1 LLVIITKHL
10 DKRNNP
16 VFSEQIDDTIECEK
30 LKMEADISSQAVGLA
45 SSADFSLLN
54 LFIRADII
62 VKTVIILLIACSIYS
77 WAIIIEKVK
86 FFKKINIL
94 SEEFEEKFWRSK
106 SAETFYNNLP
116 SNTEDPMTA
125 LFKESMQGLLKSKS
139 KTNLVEKMG
148 GILEVGIEKQISKIE
163 KGFTF
168 LATVGSTAPF
178 IGLFGTVWG
187 IMNSFQSIAIS
198 RNTSLAIV
206 APGIAEALFATALGL
221 LAAIPAV
228 VAYNRFNND
237 SRKYSQK
244 LESFSKRFLSII

>member
-1 LLVIITKHL
+1 
-10 DKRNNP
+10 
-16 VFSEQIDDTIECEK
+16 
-30 LKMEADISSQAVGLA
+30 MEADITTQAVGLA
-45 SSADFSLLN
+45 TSADFSLIN

-62 VKTVIILLIACSIYS
+62 VKSVIIILIACSVYS
-77 WAIIIEKVK
+77 WAIIIDKYRL
-86 FFKKINIL
+86 FKKINL
-94 SEEFEEKFWRSK
+94 SSEEFEDKFWKSK
-106 SAETFYNNLP
+106 SAETLFNSLP
-116 SNTEDPMTA
+116 TTSDDPMTE
-125 LFKESMQGLLKSKS
+125 LFKDSMEGLLKSKS
-139 KTNLVEKMG
+139 KTNLIEKMSG
-148 GILEVGIEKQISKIE
+148 MLEVGIENQISKID

-228 VAYNRFNND
+228 VAYNRFNSE

-244 LESFSKRFLSII
+244 LENFSKRFLSII

>member
-1 LLVIITKHL
+1 
-10 DKRNNP
+10 
-16 VFSEQIDDTIECEK
+16 
-30 LKMEADISSQAVGLA
+30 MEADISTQAVGLA
-45 SSADFSLLN
+45 SNTDFSIIS
-54 LFIRADII
+54 LFIRADFI
-62 VKTVIILLIACSIYS
+62 VKSVIIILIVSSVYS
-77 WAIIIEKVK
+77 WAIIFEKIK
-86 FFKKINIL
+86 MFKKI
-94 SEEFEEKFWRSK
+94 SKSTKEFENKFWKSK

-116 SNTEDPMTA
+116 DNFEDPMA
-125 LFKESMQGLLKSKS
+125 NVFRNSMEVMLKSKRTS
-139 KTNLVEKMG
+139 NLNEKMSRM
-148 GILEVGIEKQISKIE
+148 LEINLEQQMEKIE
-163 KGFTF
+163 KSYTF

-228 VAYNRFNND
+228 IAFNKFNSD

-244 LESFSKRFLSII
+244 LENFSKRLLSII

>member
-1 LLVIITKHL
+1 
-10 DKRNNP
+10 
-16 VFSEQIDDTIECEK
+16 
-30 LKMEADISSQAVGLA
+30 MEADISSQAVGLA
-45 SSADFSLLN
+45 SSADFSLIN

-62 VKTVIILLIACSIYS
+62 VKTVIILLIACSIFS
-77 WAIIIEKVK
+77 WAIIIDKIK
-86 FFKKINIL
+86 LFKKINIA

-116 SNTEDPMTA
+116 SNVEDPMTS
-125 LFKESMQGLLKSKS
+125 LFKETMQGLLKSKS
-139 KTNLVEKMG
+139 KANLVEKMG

-228 VAYNRFNND
+228 IAYNKFNND
-237 SRKYSQK
+237 SRKYFQK

>member
-1 LLVIITKHL
+1 
-10 DKRNNP
+10 
-16 VFSEQIDDTIECEK
+16 
-30 LKMEADISSQAVGLA
+30 MEADITTQAVGLA
-45 SSADFSLLN
+45 TSADFSLIN

-62 VKTVIILLIACSIYS
+62 VKSVIIILIVCSVYS
-77 WAIIIEKVK
+77 WAIIIEKYRL
-86 FFKKINIL
+86 FKKINL
-94 SEEFEEKFWRSK
+94 SSEDFEEKFWRSK
-106 SAETFYNNLP
+106 SAETFYNSLP
-116 SNTEDPMTA
+116 STTDDPMTE
-125 LFKESMQGLLKSKS
+125 LFKDSMEGLLKSKS
-139 KTNLVEKMG
+139 KNNLIEKMG
-148 GILEVGIEKQISKIE
+148 GMLEVGVEKQISKID

-228 VAYNRFNND
+228 VAYNRFNSE

-244 LESFSKRFLSII
+244 LENFSKRFLSII

>member
-1 LLVIITKHL
+1 
-10 DKRNNP
+10 
-16 VFSEQIDDTIECEK
+16 
-30 LKMEADISSQAVGLA
+30 MEADISTQAVGLA
-45 SSADFSLLN
+45 SSADFSLIN

-62 VKTVIILLIACSIYS
+62 VKSVIILLIACSIYS
-77 WAIIIEKVK
+77 WAVIIEK
-86 FFKKINIL
+86 FRLFKKINQ
-94 SEEFEEKFWRSK
+94 STEEFETKFWNSK
-106 SAETFYNNLP
+106 SAESFYNNLP
-116 SNTEDPMTA
+116 SNIEDPMA
-125 LFKESMQGLLKSKS
+125 LVFKDAMQSLLKRKS
-139 KTNLVEKMG
+139 RTDLNSRMTTM
-148 GILEVGIEKQISKIE
+148 LETGIEKQINKIS

-228 VAYNRFNND
+228 IAYNKFNND
-237 SRKYSQK
+237 TIKYTQR
-244 LESFSKRFLSII
+244 LESFSKRFLTII

>member
-1 LLVIITKHL
+1 
-10 DKRNNP
+10 
-16 VFSEQIDDTIECEK
+16 
-30 LKMEADISSQAVGLA
+30 MEADITSQAVGLA
-45 SSADFSLLN
+45 SNTDFSLMK

-62 VKTVIILLIACSIYS
+62 VKSVIIILIACSIYS
-77 WAIIIEKVK
+77 WAIIIDK
-86 FFKKINIL
+86 FKLFKKINL
-94 SEEFEEKFWRSK
+94 ETEEFEEKFWRSK
-106 SAETFYNNLP
+106 SAETFYNSLP
-116 SNTEDPMTA
+116 SNLENPMA
-125 LFKESMQGLLKSKS
+125 LLFKESMQTLLKSKS
-139 KTNLVEKMG
+139 KSNLSDRLG
-148 GILEVGIEKQISKIE
+148 SILEAGIEKQMSKIE

-228 VAYNRFNND
+228 VAYNKFNND
-237 SRKYSQK
+237 SQKYSQK
-244 LESFSKRFLSII
+244 LENFSKRFLSII

>member
-1 LLVIITKHL
+1 
-10 DKRNNP
+10 
-16 VFSEQIDDTIECEK
+16 
-30 LKMEADISSQAVGLA
+30 MEADISTQAVGLA
-45 SSADFSLLN
+45 SSADFSLVN

-62 VKTVIILLIACSIYS
+62 VKSVIIILVVCSIYS
-77 WAIIIEKVK
+77 WAVIFEKYRL
-86 FFKKINIL
+86 FKKINNS
-94 SEEFEEKFWRSK
+94 SEEFETKFWNSK
-106 SAETFYNNLP
+106 SAESFYNNLP
-116 SNTEDPMTA
+116 SNVNDPMA
-125 LFKESMQGLLKSKS
+125 LVFKDAMQNLLKRKS
-139 KTNLVEKMG
+139 KTDLNNRMTTM
-148 GILEVGIEKQISKIE
+148 LETGIEKQMSKIS

-228 VAYNRFNND
+228 IAYNKFNND
-237 SRKYSQK
+237 SIKYSQK
-244 LESFSKRFLSII
+244 LENFSKRFLTII